1 MRPALKLACSG
12 RCTVHVL
19 IPDAPGRFRR
29 CGKPAVRHRV
39 TASDSVMAQCA
50 ECADKAKPGDHW
62 RPASLQ
68 DVQILAVHS
77 E

>member
-50 ECADKAKPGDHW
+50 EHARVELGSHW
-62 RPASLQ
+62 RPADLQ
-68 DVQILAVHS
+68 DIQVLAVHS